1 MKHLRFMILILI
13 LINIVHG
20 SNFSRKIEL
29 SYLDIVRELAQT
41 PDGGYIL
48 VGILSNPCEGLLSP
62 FLIKFDQNDSI
73 IWIKALDITNLDTAL
88 IPICPTQDSGCAIV
102 INPDFMVT
110 APKTTIV
117 KYSKSGRI
125 QWATQISFPYTISVW
140 RFPDITQ
147 ISDEGFIILI
157 PITISSS
164 NSRIGV
170 FKLNLAGT
178 LEWSK
183 TISTPNSVTKA
194 KVVPETNNKFTVA
207 LQTFAPGTNSIVLA
221 QLRSSARAIRTRQFS
236 FPLDVELSDFKKT
249 SDGGY
254 IVAGKCRDAIGYWNI
269 FLIKV
274 DSILSLNWAKIF
286 GINRMNLAVNH
297 VAQTFDGGYIIAGQ
311 LIKNYSLKEFL
322 VAKFDSA
329 GDLNWAKVI
338 PDSLSSAEDLFQKQD
353 SSIIVV
359 GKTTKYARY
368 VQASILAKFERNGYN
383 CLTVDTM
390 LTSSVMSPSIS
401 LGIVR
406 AETLLITSSH
416 PTVVDTPIPY
426 IDSLICYS
434 TKVAEETKTPMPLKV
449 SLQPNP
455 FNNACVISAPNAA
468 SIEIFDISGKRI
480 AQYRRPNVLWKP
492 DEKLGS
498 GVYIVRI
505 RLRNGKT
512 LSYRAFF
519 IK

>member
-1 MKHLRFMILILI
+1 
-13 LINIVHG
+13 
-20 SNFSRKIEL
+20 
-29 SYLDIVRELAQT
+29 
-41 PDGGYIL
+41 
-48 VGILSNPCEGLLSP
+48 
-62 FLIKFDQNDSI
+62 
-73 IWIKALDITNLDTAL
+73 
-88 IPICPTQDSGCAIV
+88 
-102 INPDFMVT
+102 
-110 APKTTIV
+110 
-117 KYSKSGRI
+117 
-125 QWATQISFPYTISVW
+125 
-140 RFPDITQ
+140 
-147 ISDEGFIILI
+147 
-157 PITISSS
+157 
-164 NSRIGV
+164 
-170 FKLNLAGT
+170 
-178 LEWSK
+178 
-183 TISTPNSVTKA
+183 
-194 KVVPETNNKFTVA
+194 
-207 LQTFAPGTNSIVLA
+207 
-221 QLRSSARAIRTRQFS
+221 
-236 FPLDVELSDFKKT
+236 
-249 SDGGY
+249 
-254 IVAGKCRDAIGYWNI
+254 
-269 FLIKV
+269 
-274 DSILSLNWAKIF
+274 
-286 GINRMNLAVNH
+286 MNLAVNH

-390 LTSSVMSPSIS
+390 LTSSIMSPSIS

-455 FNNACVISAPNAA
+455 FNNACIISAPNAA
-468 SIEIFDISGKRI
+468 TIEIFDISGKRI
-480 AQYRRPNVLWKP
+480 AQFKRPDVLWKP

>member
-1 MKHLRFMILILI
+1 MYTPLL
-13 LINIVHG
+13 
-20 SNFSRKIEL
+20 NFS
-29 SYLDIVRELAQT
+29 
-41 PDGGYIL
+41 
-48 VGILSNPCEGLLSP
+48 
-62 FLIKFDQNDSI
+62 
-73 IWIKALDITNLDTAL
+73 
-88 IPICPTQDSGCAIV
+88 SGFHRTFERINCAILF
-102 INPDFMVT
+102 PLM
-110 APKTTIV
+110 
-117 KYSKSGRI
+117 SK
-125 QWATQISFPYTISVW
+125 ISMDAAFGADMMQALLNGLGCKLT
-140 RFPDITQ
+140 FK
-147 ISDEGFIILI
+147 G
-157 PITISSS
+157 
-164 NSRIGV
+164 IGV
-170 FKLNLAGT
+170 F
-178 LEWSK
+178 
-183 TISTPNSVTKA
+183 V
-194 KVVPETNNKFTVA
+194 
-207 LQTFAPGTNSIVLA
+207 
-221 QLRSSARAIRTRQFS
+221 SSARAIRTRQFS
-236 FPLDVELSDFKKT
+236 FVTDVRLSDFKKT

-297 VAQTFDGGYIIAGQ
+297 VAQTFDGGYIIVGQ
-311 LIKNYSLKEFL
+311 LIENYSLKEFL

-329 GDLNWAKVI
+329 GDLSWAKVI
-338 PDSLSSAEDLFQKQD
+338 PDSLSSAEDLFQKHD

-455 FNNACVISAPNAA
+455 FNNACIISAPNAA

-480 AQYRRPNVLWKP
+480 AQFMRSNVLWKP
-492 DEKLGS
+492 DSFRHG
-498 GVYIVRI
+498 
-505 RLRNGKT
+505 
-512 LSYRAFF
+512 A
-519 IK
+519 